1 MAEVA
6 VYSSR
11 VFLAHSF
18 FLLAKEDA
26 MALRLLSK
34 FCTATLYV
42 CPALA
47 NVEDLQRWERNDTCL
62 HGTHHSGG
70 SSSTPEKQ
78 KVSREPGLLSLS
90 GSWLVFLKYKS
101 SHVFYT
107 WVGGGDTQWLHI
119 TQGLLKPKFLQ
130 VSQPLTSN
138 FLSEFIP
145 CLISPDSYS
154 EISLDSILLHKLP
167 LPRIPTL
174 VASWLNSYSSF
185 RTQWQMASPP
195 WSLLLSLQAEL
206 VNL

>member
-107 WVGGGDTQWLHI
+107 WVGGGGHT
-119 TQGLLKPKFLQ
+119 
-130 VSQPLTSN
+130 VTSYHPR
-138 FLSEFIP
+138 FAKAQIPAGFSTLDLELSFWV
-145 CLISPDSYS
+145 
-154 EISLDSILLHKLP
+154 HTLP
-167 LPRIPTL
+167 HLPRLLFWNFTGLHPL
-174 VASWLNSYSSF
+174 AQAPSS
-185 RTQWQMASPP
+185 
-195 WSLLLSLQAEL
+195 
-206 VNL
+206 